1 MKHESLASITTEADK
16 AYMQAGA
23 IPPSHMAHLQ
33 KHGTMYK
40 GQTRADLMKANAE
53 ARVEI
58 GLTERLPENKHTRR
72 EIIADTRRLKQA
84 KSTAT
89 TATAPAKLSH
99 RATVAQKKRE
109 SLNTLLDSVE
119 ARRKARELK
128 HAETLGRRI
137 AFRQEIGA
145 DAKAHEAR
153 NKALDAE
160 ADRLEAA
167 ARGETV
173 TTAPAKSATVTK
185 SKSVYDQYLAIKS
198 GPERKAFLKA
208 NHAAIMHAVNT
219 KEGNQ

>member
-1 MKHESLASITTEADK
+1 MKALAQMTTEADK
-16 AYMQAGA
+16 AYMMAGA
-23 IPPSHMAHLQ
+23 IPPRHLAEIQ
-33 KHGTMYK
+33 KNGTPYK
-40 GQTRADLMKANAE
+40 GQTRRELIAE
-53 ARVEI
+53 NRR
-58 GLTERLPENKHTRR
+58 LQERLESGK
-72 EIIADTRRLKQA
+72 DT
-84 KSTAT
+84 TTTT
-89 TATAPAKLSH
+89 TAKEPAKLTRKYSSGLTPEQKQSH
-99 RATVAQKKRE
+99 AKKVRAEKMSSLNALLESKKKRR
-109 SLNTLLDSVE
+109 E
-119 ARRKARELK
+119 AKELADAK
-128 HAETLGRRI
+128 TLGDKL